1 VAGCPAT
8 LCAVRIAV
16 LSDIH
21 GNLPALEAVLATL
34 APYDAIWHLGDIVG
48 YGPEPDAVV
57 ARLRGL
63 GATGVRGNHDAA
75 AIGALSTSA
84 FNSEARAA
92 VLWTASVIT
101 PDTRTWLTALPETIT
116 EGDFTL
122 AHGSPRDPIW
132 EYVLTTPTARANF
145 AALSTRHALIGHTH
159 LPLVFREDDGL
170 IETIAPSDGSVL
182 VLDER
187 RTLLNPGS
195 VGQPRDGDP
204 RACGAVL
211 DLEAG
216 TMSWRRVEY
225 DIATVQD
232 LMRRIGL
239 PKRLVD
245 RLEAGQ

>member
-1 VAGCPAT
+1 
-8 LCAVRIAV
+8 VRIAV

-21 GNLPALEAVLATL
+21 SNLPALEAVLAVL
-34 APYDAIWHLGDIVG
+34 APYDAVWHLGDVVG

-57 ARLRGL
+57 GRLREL

-84 FNSEARAA
+84 FNSEARTA
-92 VLWTASVIT
+92 VLWTASTISSE
-101 PDTRTWLTALPETIT
+101 TRDWLTALPETLT
-116 EGDFTL
+116 EGGFTL

-145 AALSTRHALIGHTH
+145 AVLATRHALIGHTH

-170 IETIAPSDGSVL
+170 VETIAPSDGSVL
-182 VLDER
+182 ALDER

-216 TMSWRRVEY
+216 TMSWHRIEY

-232 LMRRIGL
+232 RMRRAGL

-245 RLEAGQ
+245 RLQHGQ

>member
-1 VAGCPAT
+1 M
-8 LCAVRIAV
+8 RIAV

-21 GNLPALEAVLATL
+21 GNLPALEAVLAAL
-34 APYDAIWHLGDIVG
+34 APFDAVWHLGDVVG

-57 ARLRGL
+57 ARLDAL

-101 PDTRTWLTALPETIT
+101 SETRDWLTALPETATI
-116 EGDFTL
+116 GDFTL

-145 AALSTRHALIGHTH
+145 AVLTTRLALIGHTH

-170 IETIAPSDGSVL
+170 VETIAPSDGSTL
-182 VLDER
+182 ALDER
-187 RTLLNPGS
+187 RALLNPGS

-204 RACGAVL
+204 RACGALL

-216 TMSWRRVEY
+216 TMSWRRVAY
-225 DIATVQD
+225 DIAIVQD
-232 LMRRIGL
+232 RMRSAGL
-239 PKRLVD
+239 PKRLID
-245 RLEAGQ
+245 RLDHGQ